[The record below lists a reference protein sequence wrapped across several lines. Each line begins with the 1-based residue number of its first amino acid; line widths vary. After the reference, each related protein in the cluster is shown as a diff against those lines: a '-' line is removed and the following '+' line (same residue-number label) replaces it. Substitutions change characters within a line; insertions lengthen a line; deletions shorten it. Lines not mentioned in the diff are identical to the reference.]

1 MDLAPAASLTLT
13 LFLSLLFPLVAPHNI
28 TKMLA
33 QLPDFSTFNDLLT
46 QTHLAADIN
55 SRSTITILAVSNGAV
70 SSVSDEPIDTIK
82 KILSLHV
89 ILDYY
94 DDNKIHKIS
103 NHTAILTTL
112 FQASGGAAGQNGFLN
127 VTNMENGQIAF
138 GSAVAGSSLTANFV
152 KVLATQP
159 YNISVLQ
166 ISSVIVPPS
175 LSGGASSNHSTKPP
189 ASSPTPTAAPK
200 TAPAP
205 RSSPTPT
212 AAPKT
217 APAPPTAAPSEAPS
231 EAASPRASDAESPG
245 GKTDDAPAPSG
256 APASAG
262 IDGSPAGAPSDG
274 ADAPEGD
281 GGGKSAADR
290 VGAGVVGLAVAMG
303 FAMLGAL

>member
-127 VTNMENGQIAF
+127 VTDMENGQIAF

-175 LSGGASSNHSTKPP
+175 LSGGASSNQSTKPP
-189 ASSPTPTAAPK
+189 A
-200 TAPAP
+200 
-205 RSSPTPT
+205 SSPTPT

-231 EAASPRASDAESPG
+231 EAASPRASDAESPS

-262 IDGSPAGAPSDG
+262 IDGSPAGAPSDN

-290 VGAGVVGLAVAMG
+290 VGAGVGLAVAMG

>member
-1 MDLAPAASLTLT
+1 MDLAPAASLTL
-13 LFLSLLFPLVAPHNI
+13 FLSLLFPLAASHNI

-33 QLPDFSTFNDLLT
+33 QLPDFSTFSDLLT

-55 SRSTITILAVSNGAV
+55 SRSTVTILAVSNGAM

-103 NHTAILTTL
+103 NHSAILTTL
-112 FQASGGAAGQNGFLN
+112 FQASGDAAGQNGFLN
-127 VTNMENGQIAF
+127 VTDMDNGQIAF

-166 ISSVIVPPS
+166 ISSVIVPAN

-189 ASSPTPTAAPK
+189 G
-200 TAPAP
+200 
-205 RSSPTPT
+205 SSPTPT

-231 EAASPRASDAESPG
+231 EAASPRASVAKSPS
-245 GKTDDAPAPSG
+245 GKTDDAPGPSD

-262 IDGSPAGAPSDG
+262 IDGSPAGAPSDD
-274 ADAPEGD
+274 ADGPEGD
-281 GGGKSAADR
+281 GGGNSAADR
-290 VGAGVVGLAVAMG
+290 VVAGVGLAVASG